1 MIPFRLIF
9 YLVLGLHFF
18 ADFNLQIQ
26 GGLNKFKCKEWW
38 RKIAPDKKY
47 RNDYKCAMLIHSLF
61 WAIVTFLPLLL
72 LKPITVAS
80 DLYIGAIV
88 VNAPIHYVI
97 DEVKANQRLIN
108 LWTDQILHLIQI
120 VITLALVKGVI

>member
-9 YLVLGLHFF
+9 YFVLGLHFF

-38 RKIAPDKKY
+38 KKHAPDKKY
-47 RNDYKCAMLIHSLF
+47 RNDYNCAMLIHSLF

-72 LKPITVAS
+72 LKPIIVAS

-88 VNAPIHYVI
+88 MNAPIHYVI
-97 DEVKANQRLIN
+97 DEVKANLRLIN

-120 VITLALVKGVI
+120 VITLAIVRGAI